1 MKLNRRLLLAASAA
15 AIPVVARAQEL
26 AQDRKKIVVGLLSWW
41 PPFMEPTY
49 VARLKE
55 GLKAYGYVEGRNLEL
70 LVSFTGGNVE
80 RAREAAKAYVDR
92 GVDVIVATA
101 TPAVTI
107 AKQATEAKKIPIVM
121 TPVSD
126 PIATG
131 FAASIARPG
140 GHLTGMSMVGPDL
153 SGKRLGFLREIM
165 PDLKSVAFIGW
176 TRDQNA
182 KTFVTGIE
190 AAAAQLGIKLAVKMV
205 DAPSE
210 IDDKLMVALKQD
222 GVQAVVVQPIFMGHQ
237 DRIIATARTAR
248 LPIVSDFPA
257 FAVSGGLFTYGID
270 DRAQMQRAAYF
281 IDRIVKG
288 ANPADLPIELPTDYA
303 LVVNQKTAADLGL
316 TVPPTMLQAATEVV
330 E

>member
-1 MKLNRRLLLAASAA
+1 
-15 AIPVVARAQEL
+15 
-26 AQDRKKIVVGLLSWW
+26 
-41 PPFMEPTY
+41 MEPTY
-49 VARLKE
+49 VARLRE

-70 LVSFTGGNVE
+70 LVTFTGGNVE

-182 KTFVTGIE
+182 KTFVAGIE
-190 AAAAQLGIKLAVKMV
+190 AAAAQLGIKLVVKMV

-210 IDDKLMVALKQD
+210 IDDKLMAALKQD

-237 DRIIATARTAR
+237 DRIIAAARTAK

-257 FAVSGGLFTYGID
+257 FALSRWSFHLRHRRSRADAARRLFHRPHRQGHEPG
-270 DRAQMQRAAYF
+270 RPA
-281 IDRIVKG
+281 DRI
-288 ANPADLPIELPTDYA
+288 ADRLRADRQPEDGGGPRPDG
-303 LVVNQKTAADLGL
+303 AADDA
-316 TVPPTMLQAATEVV
+316 QAATEVV

>member
-15 AIPVVARAQEL
+15 AIPTAAR

-49 VARLKE
+49 VARLRE

-70 LVSFTGGNVE
+70 LVTFTGGNVE

-126 PIATG
+126 PLATG

-140 GHLTGMSMVGPDL
+140 GHLTGMSMVGPDI

-182 KTFVTGIE
+182 KTFVAGIE
-190 AAAAQLGIKLAVKMV
+190 AAAAQAGIRLTVTMV

-210 IDDKLMVALKQD
+210 IDDKLMATLRQD

-237 DRIIATARTAR
+237 DRIIAAARTAK
-248 LPIVSDFPA
+248 LPIISDFPA
-257 FAVSGGLFTYGID
+257 FTLGST
-270 DRAQMQRAAYF
+270 
-281 IDRIVKG
+281 G
-288 ANPADLPIELPTDYA
+288 ASRRPSTSSSLPSIPWPRL
-303 LVVNQKTAADLGL
+303 
-316 TVPPTMLQAATEVV
+316 
-330 E
+330 

>member
-1 MKLNRRLLLAASAA
+1 VKLNRRLLLAASAA

-49 VARLKE
+49 VDRLRE
-55 GLKAYGYVEGRNLEL
+55 GLKAFGYVEGRNLEL
-70 LVSFTGGNVE
+70 LVTFTGGNVE

-165 PDLKSVAFIGW
+165 PDLKSIAFIGW
-176 TRDQNA
+176 TRDQNT
-182 KTFVTGIE
+182 KTFVSGIE
-190 AAAAQLGIKLAVKMV
+190 AAAAQLGIKLVVKLV

-210 IDDKLMVALKQD
+210 IDDKLMAALKQD

-237 DRIIATARTAR
+237 DRIIRRPDGEAADRQRFSGVRPVRRPLHLRHRRSRADAACRLFHRPHRQGREPRRPADRTADR
-248 LPIVSDFPA
+248 LRA
-257 FAVSGGLFTYGID
+257 
-270 DRAQMQRAAYF
+270 DRQPE
-281 IDRIVKG
+281 DG
-288 ANPADLPIELPTDYA
+288 S
-303 LVVNQKTAADLGL
+303 
-316 TVPPTMLQAATEVV
+316 
-330 E
+330 

>member
-1 MKLNRRLLLAASAA
+1 MTL
-15 AIPVVARAQEL
+15 QE
-26 AQDRKKIVVGLLSWW
+26 R
-41 PPFMEPTY
+41 PF
-49 VARLKE
+49 ARL
-55 GLKAYGYVEGRNLEL
+55 A
-70 LVSFTGGNVE
+70 SWP
-80 RAREAAKAYVDR
+80 R

-131 FAASIARPG
+131 FAASIAPPG

-153 SGKRLGFLREIM
+153 SGKRLGYLREIM

-182 KTFVTGIE
+182 KTFVAGIE
-190 AAAAQLGIKLAVKMV
+190 AAAAQLGIKLVVKMV

-210 IDDKLMVALKQD
+210 IDDKLMAALKQD
-222 GVQAVVVQPIFMGHQ
+222 GVRAVVVQPIFMGQ
-237 DRIIATARTAR
+237 DRIIAAARTAR

-257 FAVSGGLFTYGID
+257 FALSGGLFTYGID

-288 ANPADLPIELPTDYA
+288 ANPADLPIELPTDYV
-303 LVVNQKTAADLGL
+303 LIVNQKIAAEFGL
-316 TVPPTMLQAATEVV
+316 TVHRR
-330 E
+330 

>member
-1 MKLNRRLLLAASAA
+1 
-15 AIPVVARAQEL
+15 
-26 AQDRKKIVVGLLSWW
+26 
-41 PPFMEPTY
+41 MEATY
-49 VARLKE
+49 VARLRE

-70 LVSFTGGNVE
+70 LVSFTGGSAE
-80 RAREAAKAYVDR
+80 RAREAAKAYADR

-107 AKQATEAKKIPIVM
+107 VKQATEAKKIPIVM
-121 TPVSD
+121 APVSD

-140 GHLTGMSMVGPDL
+140 GYLTGMSMVGPDL
-153 SGKRLGFLREIM
+153 SGKRLGLLREIM
-165 PDLKSVAFIGW
+165 PDLTSVAFIGW
-176 TRDQNA
+176 T
-182 KTFVTGIE
+182 
-190 AAAAQLGIKLAVKMV
+190 LV

-210 IDDKLMVALKQD
+210 IDDKLMAALKQD
-222 GVQAVVVQPIFMGHQ
+222 GVQAVVVQPIFMGYQ
-237 DRIIATARTAR
+237 DRIIAAARTAK

-257 FAVSGGLFTYGID
+257 FALSGGLFTYGID

-288 ANPADLPIELPTDYA
+288 TSPADLPIELPTDYV
-303 LVVNQKTAADLGL
+303 LIVNQKTAAELGL
-316 TVPPTMLQAATEVV
+316 TVSPTMLQAATEVV